1 MADKYAAKEAAEKAA
16 RADRGKTAGT
26 KRPRGA
32 NPSRAPV
39 PIAMVA
45 GLGNPGAEYAETR
58 HNAGFQVVDL
68 LAQRWGAGYWK
79 QDAGALVTPCTIEG
93 QAVLLAKPQSFMNTS
108 GGPISKLAR
117 EHRMRPEGILVV
129 HDMLDIPAG
138 TVKYK
143 DGGGLDGHNGLRSIA
158 DKLKTRG
165 FKRVEVGIGR
175 PPGRMEPADFVL
187 RTLKGKF
194 LEEFELTVADAA
206 NLVEQ
211 KLKRQGQA

>member
-16 RADRGKTAGT
+16 RTGSAKKAQT

-32 NPSRAPV
+32 SPSKAPV

-68 LAQRWGAGYWK
+68 LARRWGAGYWK
-79 QDAGALVTPCTIEG
+79 QEAGALVAPCTIEG
-93 QAVLLAKPQSFMNTS
+93 RQVLLAKPQSFMNTS

-117 EHRMRPEGILVV
+117 EHRVKPEGILVV

-138 TVKYK
+138 AVKYK

-175 PPGRMEPADFVL
+175 PPGRMDPADFVL

-206 NLVEQ
+206 DLVEAQ
-211 KLKRQGQA
+211 IRAQG

>member
-1 MADKYAAKEAAEKAA
+1 MAA
-16 RADRGKTAGT
+16 RNRDQAPTGGRK
-26 KRPRGA
+26 PRGA
-32 NPSRAPV
+32 NPSKAPV
-39 PIAMVA
+39 PIGMVV
-45 GLGNPGAEYAETR
+45 GLGNPGDEYAETR

-68 LAQRWGAGYWK
+68 LAERWGAGYWK
-79 QDAGALVTPCTIEG
+79 QDAGALVAPCTIEG
-93 QAVLLAKPQSFMNTS
+93 QAVLLAKPQSYMNTS
-108 GGPISKLAR
+108 GGPVSKLGR
-117 EHRMRPEGILVV
+117 EHRVPPEGILVV

-138 TVKYK
+138 AVKYK
-143 DGGGLDGHNGLRSIA
+143 EGGGLDGHNGLRSIA

-175 PPGRMEPADFVL
+175 PPGRMDPADYVL

-206 NLVEQ
+206 DLVEQ

>member
-1 MADKYAAKEAAEKAA
+1 MAA
-16 RADRGKTAGT
+16 RNRDQAPTGG

-32 NPSRAPV
+32 NPSKAPV
-39 PIAMVA
+39 PIGMVV
-45 GLGNPGAEYAETR
+45 GLGNPGDEYAETR

-68 LAQRWGAGYWK
+68 LAERWGAGYWK

-108 GGPISKLAR
+108 GGPVSKLAR
-117 EHRMRPEGILVV
+117 EHRVRPEGILVV

-138 TVKYK
+138 AVKFK
-143 DGGGLDGHNGLRSIA
+143 AGGGLDGHNGLRSIA
-158 DKLKTRG
+158 DKLKTRD

-175 PPGRMEPADFVL
+175 PPGRMDPADFVL

-194 LEEFELTVADAA
+194 LEEFDLTVADAA
-206 NLVEQ
+206 DLVERE
-211 KLKRQGQA
+211 LRRQGQA